1 MGLLRTILV
10 CIISHIMATGGNKIV
25 KILYL
30 TARQPYPV
38 TKGDQMTAYEQ
49 IKELSKRHEIYLISF
64 YTEQYDVLYSEM
76 IKYCKKIYL
85 IKDTKIKQVISML
98 KTFINFNSI
107 QANCYYRYGVHKK
120 VREIFEEI
128 KPDIVHV
135 QSFRM
140 ANYFIDNDIRKK
152 SIDLIDAY
160 SLNMLNRAKKSKR
173 ILKPLWYSE
182 YYLLRR
188 FEENILNKY
197 KYKFIVAGRDKE
209 YLKDQSIVVN
219 NIGTSLDS
227 ENKKEINKKG
237 NINIVFQGNMSY
249 YPNVQAVKFIAEE
262 LLPSIKIVYPNVK
275 FSIVGSNPSK
285 NILKYESE
293 NIEFTGY
300 VESMK
305 HYLNAADMGI
315 YPIFSATGIQT
326 KVLEAMASKVPCI
339 VSKEI
344 ALGIPELVNKKNVLI
359 ANDLKEYISCFEFIL
374 NNNDAVDSIVEEG
387 YNLIKEKYSWER
399 HVSVLESIWIDEVV
413 KE

>member
-1 MGLLRTILV
+1 M
-10 CIISHIMATGGNKIV
+10 

-64 YTEQYDVLYSEM
+64 YTQQYDILFNEM
-76 IKYCKKIYL
+76 SKYCKKVYF
-85 IKDTKIKQVISML
+85 IKDTRIKQLISML
-98 KTFINFNSI
+98 KTFLNFNSI
-107 QANCYYRYGVHKK
+107 QANCYYRYNVHKK
-120 VREIFEEI
+120 VKEIYNEI

-140 ANYFIDNDIRKK
+140 ANYFIDDGIKRK

-160 SLNMLNRAKKSKR
+160 SLNMLNRAKKSKK
-173 ILKPLWYSE
+173 IFKPLWYVE
-182 YYLLRR
+182 YYLLER
-188 FEENILNKY
+188 FEKNILSKY
-197 KYKFIVAGRDKE
+197 KYKFIVAERDKD
-209 YLKDQSIVVN
+209 YLQDPNIIVN
-219 NIGTSLDS
+219 NIGTRLDGK
-227 ENKKEINKKG
+227 NKKVISKKE

-262 LLPSIKIVYPNVK
+262 LMPSIKTIYPKVK

-285 NILKYESE
+285 EILKYQCEH
-293 NIEFTGY
+293 IEFTGY

-305 HYLNAADMGI
+305 PYLNAADMAI

-344 ALGIPELVNKKNVLI
+344 ALGIPELINKKNVLI
-359 ANDLKEYISCFEFIL
+359 ANNLDEYIGHFKFIL
-374 NNNDAVDSIVEEG
+374 NNESDVNSIINEG
-387 YNLIKEKYSWER
+387 YNLIKGKYSWER
-399 HVSVLESIWIDEVV
+399 HVSVLESIWVDKVV
-413 KE
+413 KEE